1 MAPGKNLRLHFGR
14 ILISVVHPIR
24 CVNELYPMRGSGRSP
39 GIPAIAVA
47 GGELILTLRLAV
59 PIIAGLLG
67 QMALQLIDTAM
78 IGRVGV
84 VPLAAASFA
93 GGVVS
98 VVLVIGFGLAVAVH
112 VLVASAW
119 GGDEREE
126 AYSYMWHGLIIALI
140 YSTMVGLAL
149 TVAEGGLYLLGQPTE
164 VVDSCLGYYRW
175 LVWSVV
181 PALLFHNV
189 KSFAE
194 SRQQPWLPMAPFLVG
209 FILNIILNWVLIF
222 GNLGAPEYGVAGA
235 GAATFISRVVMFGL
249 MTMLVW
255 RGAPAAL
262 RRLSVVL
269 ALSTARFRRLLA
281 LGLPS
286 AIQILFEVGMFTI
299 ATLMMGW
306 ISARTLAAHQIALN
320 IASFAFMVPLGLS
333 FAVSIRVGEA
343 RGRGAYGRVRVI
355 AWGTVAFSALFMAA
369 YAALVIALRD
379 VLPPLFVDDPETR
392 QITAWLLLAAGLFA
406 VFDGIQ
412 ITAMGALRGLYD
424 VRVPTAIVFVCY
436 WVISLPVAA
445 LCAFRL
451 NFEGFGIWLGMVVGL
466 FCASAFLGTRLYFSL
481 RRYRIS

>member
-1 MAPGKNLRLHFGR
+1 MNSGVRRVGVPGF
-14 ILISVVHPIR
+14 V
-24 CVNELYPMRGSGRSP
+24 
-39 GIPAIAVA
+39 AA
-47 GGELILTLRLAV
+47 GGELISTLRLAV
-59 PIIAGLLG
+59 PIITGLLG

-78 IGRVGV
+78 IGWVGV

-119 GGDEREE
+119 GGGDQEE
-126 AYSYMWHGLIIALI
+126 AYSFMWHGLVIALV
-140 YSTMVGLAL
+140 YSIVVGMAL
-149 TVAEGGLYLLGQPTE
+149 TAAEGGLYLLGQPEE
-164 VVDSCLGYYRW
+164 VVDGCIGYYRW
-175 LVWSVV
+175 LVWSVL

-194 SRQQPWLPMAPFLVG
+194 SRQRPWLPMVPFLVG
-209 FILNIILNWVLIF
+209 FVLNIFLNWVLIF
-222 GNLGAPEYGVAGA
+222 GNLGSPAYGVAGA
-235 GAATFISRVVMFGL
+235 GAATFISRLVMFGL
-249 MTMLVW
+249 MMMLVW
-255 RGAPAAL
+255 RSAPVRL
-262 RRLSVVL
+262 RRLVRVVEFE
-269 ALSTARFRRLLA
+269 AARFRRLLG
-281 LGLPS
+281 LGIPS

-306 ISARTLAAHQIALN
+306 IGARTLAAHQIALN

-355 AWGTVAFSALFMAA
+355 AWSTVGFSALFMAA
-369 YAALVIALRD
+369 YAALVIAARD
-379 VLPPLFVDDPETR
+379 ILPPLFVDDPETR
-392 QITAWLLLAAGLFA
+392 RITAWLLLAAGLFA

-424 VRVPTAIVFVCY
+424 VRVPTALVFLCY

-445 LCAFRL
+445 WCAFRL
-451 NFEGFGIWLGMVVGL
+451 GFDGFGIWLGMVVGL
-466 FCASAFLGTRLYFSL
+466 MCAAALLGLRLYFSL
-481 RRYRIS
+481 RRYRTG